1 MRVITGK
8 VGRRWSEE
16 DNEQLRRMAADG
28 TVVSE
33 IARAQGRTEVAIERH
48 ASKLRVKLT
57 R

>member
-1 MRVITGK
+1 VRVITGK